1 MSKVKS
7 KVLSVRLSLEDLQSC
22 FDLCALAGLQPAGA
36 SSAIATSIKILMT
49 IQRSKGI
56 LQSYTEKELL
66 TSMASF
72 VGKINPTTI
81 ASLERRSQVDL
92 SLLTLSTTQ
101 TLSATQTGE
110 RSLASCKSLA
120 SCEASK
126 ERKGRAPKYNE
137 PALVDYDTEEELSKT
152 VEEAALL
159 QDALLEERFQSER
172 DTFNLSQEFTRELYD
187 AIDEIEMEEE
197 ISLLSKILL

>member
-49 IQRSKGI
+49 IQRSKAI

-72 VGKINPTTI
+72 VGKINPTTV
-81 ASLERRSQVDL
+81 ANLEKRSQVDL
-92 SLLTLSTTQ
+92 SLLTLSTAQYLSTPQ
-101 TLSATQTGE
+101 TSE
-110 RSLASCKSLA
+110 RSLTSFDSTQ
-120 SCEASK
+120 K

-137 PALVDYDTEEELSKT
+137 PALVDYDTSTELQKT

-159 QDALLEERFQSER
+159 QESLLEERFQSER

-197 ISLLSKILL
+197 INLLSKILI